1 MAHCDTPV
9 ALALRTGILVRE
21 QEVVIE
27 RPDGSRVI
35 VSMHIDPIRDN
46 DGAIVGVVNFFD
58 DIDERKQADQM
69 LPSPDKRASS
79 DRPISGEKPTSR
91 D

>member
-9 ALALRTGILVRE
+9 ALALRTGISVRE

-35 VSMHIDPIRDN
+35 VSVHIDPIRDN

-58 DIDERKQADQM
+58 DIDERKQADQT
-69 LPSPDKRASS
+69 LPSPDKRACI
-79 DRPISGEKPTSR
+79 D
-91 D
+91 